1 VTATSSMFHPITTQ
15 NAFEAVV
22 EQVRTAVDLAL
33 LVPGDRLPPEREL
46 AAMFDVSRPTVREAL
61 RVLAMSGYVGI
72 RRGSAGGAYVLERP
86 RSDQADRVREDLSAH
101 RRELSAL
108 LEWRRVVE
116 AEAAALA
123 ATRISDDQLRAL
135 RARLVESGGRHVRSH
150 GLWRAADSRF
160 HIAIAEATGN
170 PYMLDTVRKVR
181 AQLAHALD
189 ALILLRQAIEPAA
202 AHEHEAILAA
212 LQARDPDLAMATAT
226 LHGRAT
232 EERLY
237 AFLGSL

>member
-212 LQARDPDLAMATAT
+212 LQARDPDLARATAT

>member
-1 VTATSSMFHPITTQ
+1 VTATSPMFHPITTQ

-46 AAMFDVSRPTVREAL
+46 AALLDVSRPTVREAL
-61 RVLAMSGYVGI
+61 RVLAMSGYIGI

-86 RSDQADRVREDLSAH
+86 RAGQADRVREALSTR

-135 RARLVESGGRHVRSH
+135 RARLVESGGRLVRSH

-160 HIAIAEATGN
+160 HIAIAEAAGN

-181 AQLAHALD
+181 AELAHALD
-189 ALILLRQAIEPAA
+189 ALILLKQAIEPAA

-212 LQARDPDLAMATAT
+212 LQARDAELARATAA
-226 LHGRAT
+226 LHSRAT
-232 EERLY
+232 EERLR
-237 AFLGSL
+237 AFLG

>member
-1 VTATSSMFHPITTQ
+1 MFHPITTQ

-46 AAMFDVSRPTVREAL
+46 AALLDMSRPTVREAL
-61 RVLAMSGYVGI
+61 RVLAMSGYIGI

-86 RSDQADRVREDLSAH
+86 RTGQADRVREALSTR

-135 RARLVESGGRHVRSH
+135 RARLVESGGRLVRSH

-170 PYMLDTVRKVR
+170 PYMVDTVRKVR
-181 AQLAHALD
+181 AELAHALD
-189 ALILLRQAIEPAA
+189 ALILLKQAIEPAA

-212 LQARDPDLAMATAT
+212 LQARDAELARATTA

-232 EERLY
+232 EERLR
-237 AFLGSL
+237 AFLG

>member
-1 VTATSSMFHPITTQ
+1 VTATSPMFHPITTQ

-22 EQVRTAVDLAL
+22 EQVRTAVDLGL

-86 RSDQADRVREDLSAH
+86 RSDHADRVREDLSAH
-101 RRELSAL
+101 RGELSAL

>member
-1 VTATSSMFHPITTQ
+1 VTATSPMFHPITTQ

-46 AAMFDVSRPTVREAL
+46 AALLDVSRPTVREAL
-61 RVLAMSGYVGI
+61 RVLAMSGYIGI

-86 RSDQADRVREDLSAH
+86 RPGQADRVREALSAR

-135 RARLVESGGRHVRSH
+135 RARLVESGGRLVRSH

-181 AQLAHALD
+181 AELAHVLD
-189 ALILLRQAIEPAA
+189 ALILLKQAIEPAA

-212 LQARDPDLAMATAT
+212 LQARDPEMAMATAA

-232 EERLY
+232 EERLR
-237 AFLGSL
+237 AFLG

>member
-1 VTATSSMFHPITTQ
+1 MFHPITTQ

-46 AAMFDVSRPTVREAL
+46 AALLDVSRPTVREAL
-61 RVLAMSGYVGI
+61 RVLAMSGYIGI

-86 RSDQADRVREDLSAH
+86 RTGQADRVREALSTR

-135 RARLVESGGRHVRSH
+135 RARLVESGGRLVRSH

-170 PYMLDTVRKVR
+170 PYMVDTVRKVR
-181 AQLAHALD
+181 
-189 ALILLRQAIEPAA
+189 A

-212 LQARDPDLAMATAT
+212 LQARDAELARATAA

-232 EERLY
+232 EERLR
-237 AFLGSL
+237 AFLG